1 VGGPGAVR
9 YVLDT
14 TFAIDYLRGEPAA
27 VERFERLFA
36 DGDDPYINEVVV
48 CEVAVGQRLTD
59 LAALSSFIRAVAF
72 VQPGPDAA
80 LDAGAWRR
88 AARARGRTLGLADAL
103 IAASANA
110 LGATVLTRNRGDFE
124 LTPAPIAPY

>member
-1 VGGPGAVR
+1 MK

-36 DGDDPYINEVVV
+36 DGDDPYVNEVVV
-48 CEVAVGQRLTD
+48 CELGVGTREADQAE
-59 LAALSSFIRAVAF
+59 LAAFVRAVSY

-88 AARARGRTLGLADAL
+88 TARIQGRTLGLADAL
-103 IAASANA
+103 IAAAADA
-110 LGATVLTRNRGDFE
+110 LGAIVLTRNRDDFE
-124 LTPAPIAPY
+124 LTPVPSAPY